1 MKAREWQ
8 RVGTRARARPPPP
21 RKPIGR
27 LARDAKKEKQ
37 GHGTRTAQEPHAPRV
52 AALRGVVD
60 RREALAVPLVH
71 VGARVD
77 QSLEARGVGP
87 RRPVL
92 GSRLLRA
99 RDELQ
104 IALIINFPVLDA
116 VPQLHLPLD
125 HAHLDAG
132 HDEGLALVRR
142 RANLAQFVREPASGV
157 ASMASRVDGIN
168 AESRPLGRVVGEL
181 GRHGARE
188 VVERRRRGRE
198 LGLLVRDLRAASRRW
213 RTPNRRVV
221 AASRAADESRRW
233 RQGDTE

>member
-1 MKAREWQ
+1 VATGRNESA
-8 RVGTRARARPPPP
+8 GEAPPPP

-27 LARDAKKEKQ
+27 LTRDAKKEKQ
-37 GHGTRTAQEPHAPRV
+37 GHGTRTAQEPHAARV

-77 QSLEARGVGP
+77 QGLEARGVGP

-99 RDELQ
+99 RYKLEV
-104 IALIINFPVLDA
+104 ALVVILTVLDA

-132 HDEGLALVRR
+132 HDQGLALVRR
-142 RANLAQFVREPASGV
+142 RANLAQFFREPASGV
-157 ASMASRVDGIN
+157 ASMASIASMVSTR
-168 AESRPLGRVVGEL
+168 SRDHSGVSSVNLGAT
-181 GRHGARE
+181 ARA
-188 VVERRRRGRE
+188 R
-198 LGLLVRDLRAASRRW
+198 L
-213 RTPNRRVV
+213 
-221 AASRAADESRRW
+221 
-233 RQGDTE
+233 

>member
-1 MKAREWQ
+1 MKLASGNGSEQ
-8 RVGTRARARPPPP
+8 EYAIDATRRRRARP
-21 RKPIGR
+21 REPIGR
-27 LARDAKKEKQ
+27 LTRDAKKEKQ
-37 GHGTRTAQEPHAPRV
+37 GHGTRTAQEPHAARV
-52 AALRGVVD
+52 PTFSGVVD

-77 QSLEARGVGP
+77 QGLEARGVGP

-92 GSRLLRA
+92 GLRLLRA

-104 IALIINFPVLDA
+104 VALIVNFPVLDA

-142 RANLAQFVREPASGV
+142 RANLAQLFREPASGV
-157 ASMASRVDGIN
+157 ASMASPVDGIN
-168 AESRPLGRVVGEL
+168 NTGSRPLGRVVGEL

-198 LGLLVRDLRAASRRW
+198 LGLPVRDLRIARLDGVP
-213 RTPNRRVV
+213 RT
-221 AASRAADESRRW
+221 DESRRW
-233 RQGDTE
+233 RAEADHTATA

>member
-37 GHGTRTAQEPHAPRV
+37 GHGTRTAQEPHAARV
-52 AALRGVVD
+52 STFSGVVD

-71 VGARVD
+71 IGARVD
-77 QSLEARGVGP
+77 QGLEARGVGP

-99 RDELQ
+99 RDKFEV
-104 IALIINFPVLDA
+104 ALIINFPGLDA
-116 VPQLHLPLD
+116 LAQLHLPLD

-132 HDEGLALVRR
+132 HDQRLALVRR

-157 ASMASRVDGIN
+157 ASMASHVDGIN

-188 VVERRRRGRE
+188 VVQRRRRGRE

-221 AASRAADESRRW
+221 AASRAADESRLW